1 VFGGV
6 SLLLTPAW
14 LLFKPTYSS
23 SSSSAAAND
32 SANDDSN
39 NISSSSANLELMPLT
54 TVVYSDSDDDADSNS
69 DVALTQHTSA
79 AVSSSSSTS
88 VSRDRDSTATA
99 ATATAAV
106 RTVSL
111 LQELK
116 AYGARREVQA
126 ILIAQFTQSVSM
138 AGLLRLVLDH
148 CEAAYMKYAACENQV
163 QA

>member
-39 NISSSSANLELMPLT
+39 NTSSSSADLELMPLT
-54 TVVYSDSDDDADSNS
+54 TVVHCDSDDDADSGGN
-69 DVALTQHTSA
+69 VALTQHTSA
-79 AVSSSSSTS
+79 ALTSSSSSSTS
-88 VSRDRDSTATA
+88 VSRDRDTTAAA
-99 ATATAAV
+99 ATAVAV
-106 RTVSL
+106 STVSV

-138 AGLLRLVLDH
+138 AGLLR
-148 CEAAYMKYAACENQV
+148 
-163 QA
+163 